1 MFNKQFKMWQHGQH
15 EGTLTLLLRQGIV
28 LFYNVSAFR
37 SDAYLRNCR
46 LGVFLGNKCT
56 DEHICFVMY
65 FMIEVMDVW

>member
-1 MFNKQFKMWQHGQH
+1 MWQHGQH
-15 EGTLTLLLRQGIV
+15 DRMHTLLLRRGIV
-28 LFYNVSAFR
+28 LFYIPAFR